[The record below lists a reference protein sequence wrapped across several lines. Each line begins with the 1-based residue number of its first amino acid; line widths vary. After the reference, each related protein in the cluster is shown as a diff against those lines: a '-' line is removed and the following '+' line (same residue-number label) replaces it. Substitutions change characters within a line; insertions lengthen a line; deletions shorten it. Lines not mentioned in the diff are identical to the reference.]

1 MALIN
6 CSINSAS
13 LTKTGGQAIGSDNA
27 TLTITPATGY
37 VVNAADFTVSN
48 VSFSSNGN
56 SLTFQHGQN
65 GVVLPTGVTSVTLI
79 NTGTGGG
86 VGNTIAV
93 AVDLTN
99 SFVMPSSDTTLIVDI
114 DGSATLQGFTVQ
126 GTFEQIGSGLS
137 VANTTTGNW
146 GPVSGQFNSSST
158 VFTRTISAASGKYFP
173 TAPTCEIAIGDS
185 SRYTISSSDAT
196 DSDNNITGRA
206 FTVSYNFPNQNVTG
220 DKIKITGTAID
231 IPSTTTEITAY
242 SISTNKIPNSGET
255 RLYRVYG
262 TPGATFSVAVVDSN
276 NSSVAGISNI
286 TLDSTGTYDYYIT
299 FPSISSG
306 SETYTITISGDLS
319 STFGTSSGQPTS
331 VNIVQQS
338 NVILTLGLTCSD
350 STVTVP
356 ANQSINLPIDE
367 VDFSTSYT
375 NEQYTFYFTVTRTV
389 ALYLKTIPTS
399 AFNNQSQTSGINFD
413 VQSITIT
420 NNNTTSVTLAVLV
433 NLNSTEDTNLTST
446 LNLDTYINNVPTGS
460 PFTFNVNQGDPIT
473 LNLQSRSSASDP
485 EGDGLAFIIS
495 GLPTNGKLFT
505 DANRTD
511 EILSN
516 ELPATLSGNTVY
528 YEHDNTN
535 TSSDTFTFKISDG
548 NSTTANITATANVN
562 LNQAPTASGFTF
574 SLLKGASKELN
585 LATLSSPSDPD
596 GDTLSYKITGLP
608 SAGSDASGQL
618 FTDSA
623 LQNQITST
631 PTTLSSSTIYY
642 KHDNSNDLT
651 DSFTFR
657 VSDGSTETS
666 DLTASATIGVAPGAA
681 ISTSGNSGIFLIA
694 VTLGTAAGTFKVHCD
709 SFDVFDRFQILFDT
723 NGNSNNIADMEV
735 VADSLYVGD
744 NDFGSNDIPSNG
756 QTTGLSEYTYVGSGG
771 NAPAADFNGSTSAAD
786 KWNRTGNANQTIT
799 ITDDIVSIASAVNRS
814 NFPADTSEL
823 APSRGS
829 NSTTIKQ
836 VNVQTGRVESTTSNN
851 YSLITGGAL
860 NNGNVCL
867 YYTKSATTNTV
878 AYIKI
883 SSHPTEGTGWNIL
896 HTSFNA
902 NFGTAY
908 VQTNNGCGATAYHTT
923 FLAYPQD
930 NTWANGKIVYLDP
943 EETQVLVGNGNTY
956 KFHTYVNDPDNISSY
971 QGVTATIS
979 NTGVISSKFTCTA

>member
-27 TLTITPATGY
+27 TLTITPSVGY
-37 VVNAADFTVSN
+37 VVEAVDFSVSN
-48 VSFSSNGN
+48 VSYASNGN
-56 SLTFQHGQN
+56 SLTWTHGQN
-65 GVVLPTGVTSVTLI
+65 GVSLPTGVTSVTLANSTSA
-79 NTGTGGG
+79 NT
-86 VGNTIAV
+86 VGNTVV
-93 AVDLTN
+93 ATVDLTD

-114 DGSATLQGFTVQ
+114 DGSASLQNFTVQ

-196 DSDNNITGRA
+196 DSNNNITGRA
-206 FTVSYNFPNQNVTG
+206 FTVSYNFPNQNITG

-242 SISTNKIPNSGET
+242 SISTEKLPNSGET
-255 RLYRVYG
+255 RLYKVYG
-262 TPGATFSVAVVDSN
+262 TPGAAFSVAVVNSSN
-276 NSSVAGISNI
+276 ASVAGISNI

-319 STFGTSSGQPTS
+319 SNFGTSNGQSTS

-338 NVILTLGLTCSD
+338 TVALTLGLTCSD

-389 ALYLKTIPTS
+389 ALYLSAIPTS
-399 AFNNQSQTSGINFD
+399 AFTNQSQASGINFD

-446 LNLDTYINNVPTGS
+446 LDLDTHINNIPTGS
-460 PFTFNVNQGDPIT
+460 PFSFTVGKGDAIT
-473 LNLQSRSSASDP
+473 LNLESRSSASDP
-485 EGDGLAFIIS
+485 EGDGLTFIIS

-505 DANRTD
+505 DINRTD
-511 EILSN
+511 EILSS

-528 YEHDNTN
+528 YEHDNSIT
-535 TSSDTFTFKISDG
+535 TSDSFTFQISDG
-548 NSTTANITATANVN
+548 ALTTSNITASATITNST
-562 LNQAPTASGFTF
+562 PTASGFTF
-574 SLLKGASKELN
+574 SLFKGASIELN
-585 LATLSSPSDPD
+585 LATLSSASDAD
-596 GDTLSYKITGLP
+596 GDTLTYKITGLP

-631 PTTLSSSTIYY
+631 PTTLSGSTIYY
-642 KHDNSNDLT
+642 KHDNSNNLT
-651 DSFTFR
+651 DSFTFK

-666 DLTASATIGVAPGAA
+666 DLTASASIGVAPGAA
-681 ISTSGNSGIFLIA
+681 ITTSGNTGVFLIA
-694 VTLGTAAGTFKVHCD
+694 VTLGTGAGTFKAHFN
-709 SFDVFDRFQILFDT
+709 SQGVFDRFQILFDT
-723 NGNSNNIADMEV
+723 NGSSNNISDMEV

-744 NDFGSNDIPSNG
+744 NSVTGTSSPSNG
-756 QTTGLSEYTYVGSGG
+756 QTSGISEYTYVGSGG
-771 NAPAADFNGSTSAAD
+771 NAPAGDFNNDSTAAAQ
-786 KWNRTGNANQTIT
+786 WNKTGDANQTIN
-799 ITDDIVSIASAVNRS
+799 ITDDIVSHASSTNRS
-814 NFPADTSEL
+814 DFPADTSEL

-829 NSTTIKQ
+829 NASTIKQ
-836 VNVQTGRVESTTSNN
+836 VNVQNGRVESTATNN
-851 YSLITGGAL
+851 YSLVTGGAL

-867 YYTKSATTNTV
+867 YYTKSTTTNTV
-878 AYIKI
+878 AYIRI
-883 SSHPTEGTGWNIL
+883 YGHPTLGTAWDLI

-902 NFGTAY
+902 NFGTAF
-908 VQTNNGCGATAYHTT
+908 VQTSTGCGATGYNTS

-943 EETQVLVGNGNTY
+943 EETQVLVGNGNRY
-956 KFHTYVNDPDNISSY
+956 KFHTYVNDPDDIAGY
-971 QGVTATIS
+971 QGVTALIS
-979 NTGVISSKFTCTA
+979 NTGVMSSKFTCTA

>member
-27 TLTITPATGY
+27 TLTITPSIGY
-37 VVNAADFTVSN
+37 VVEAIDFSVSN
-48 VSFSSNGN
+48 VSYASNGN
-56 SLTFQHGQN
+56 SLTWTHGQN
-65 GVVLPTGVTSVTLI
+65 GVSLPTGVTSVTLANSTSA
-79 NTGTGGG
+79 NT
-86 VGNTIAV
+86 VGNTVIAT
-93 AVDLTN
+93 VDLTD

-114 DGSATLQGFTVQ
+114 DGSASLQNFTVQ

-137 VANTTTGNW
+137 VTDTTTGNW

-185 SRYTISSSDAT
+185 SRYTISSLDTT
-196 DSDNNITGRA
+196 DSNNNITARA

-242 SISTNKIPNSGET
+242 SISTEKLPNSGET

-262 TPGATFSVAVVDSN
+262 TPGATFSVAVVNSSN
-276 NSSVAGISNI
+276 ASVAGISNI

-319 STFGTSSGQPTS
+319 STFGTSNGQSTS
-331 VNIVQQS
+331 VDIVQQS
-338 NVILTLGLTCSD
+338 TVTLTLGLTCSD

-389 ALYLKTIPTS
+389 ALYLNAIPTS
-399 AFNNQSQTSGINFD
+399 AFTNQSQASGINFD

-446 LNLDTYINNVPTGS
+446 LDLDTHINNIPTGS
-460 PFTFNVNQGDPIT
+460 PFNFTVGKGDPIT
-473 LNLQSRSSASDP
+473 LNLESRSSASDP
-485 EGDGLAFIIS
+485 DGDGLTFIIS

-505 DANRTD
+505 DVNRTD
-511 EILSN
+511 EILSS

-528 YEHDNTN
+528 YEHDNSTT
-535 TSSDTFTFKISDG
+535 TSDSFTFQISDG
-548 NSTTANITATANVN
+548 TLTTSNITATATVTDST
-562 LNQAPTASGFTF
+562 PTASGFTF

-585 LATLSSPSDPD
+585 LATLSSASDAD
-596 GDTLSYKITGLP
+596 GDTLTYKITGLP

-623 LQNQITST
+623 LQNQITTT

-642 KHDNSNDLT
+642 KHDNSNNLT

-666 DLTASATIGVAPGAA
+666 DLTASASIGVAPGAA
-681 ISTSGNSGIFLIA
+681 ISTTGSSGVYLIA
-694 VTLGTAAGTFKVHCD
+694 VTLGTGAGTFKAHFN
-709 SFDVFDRFQILFDT
+709 SFSVFDRFQILFDT

-744 NDFGSNDIPSNG
+744 DDFGANDIPSNG
-756 QTTGLSEYTYVGSGG
+756 QTTGLDEYTYVGTGG
-771 NAPAADFNGSTSAAD
+771 NATGTGEPGAA
-786 KWNRTGNANQTIT
+786 WNKTGNGNQTIT
-799 ITDDIVSIASAVNRS
+799 ISDDVVSEASAVNRS

-829 NSTTIKQ
+829 NASTIKQ
-836 VNVQTGRVESTTSNN
+836 VNVQTGRVESTTTNN
-851 YSLITGGAL
+851 YSLVTGGAL

-867 YYTKSATTNTV
+867 YYTKSTTTNTV
-878 AYIKI
+878 AYIRI
-883 SSHPTEGTGWNIL
+883 YGHPTEGTSWDIL

-902 NFGTAY
+902 NFGTAF
-908 VQTNNGCGATAYHTT
+908 VQTTNGCGATAYHGS
-923 FLAYPQD
+923 FLAYPED

-943 EETQVLVGNGNTY
+943 EETQVLVGNGNRY
-956 KFHTYVNDPDNISSY
+956 KFHTYVNDPDDISGY
-971 QGVTATIS
+971 QGVTALIS
-979 NTGVISSKFTCTA
+979 STGVISGKFTCTA

>member
-27 TLTITPATGY
+27 TLTITPSVGY
-37 VVNAADFTVSN
+37 VVEAVDFSVSN
-48 VSFSSNGN
+48 VSYTSNGN
-56 SLTFQHGQN
+56 SLTWTHGQN
-65 GVVLPTGVTSVTLI
+65 GVSLPTGVTSVTLA
-79 NTGTGGG
+79 NSTSANA
-86 VGNTIAV
+86 VGNTVV
-93 AVDLTN
+93 ATVDLTD

-114 DGSATLQGFTVQ
+114 DGSASLQNFTVQ

-137 VANTTTGNW
+137 VADTTTGSW

-173 TAPTCEIAIGDS
+173 IAPTCEISIGDS
-185 SRYTISSSDAT
+185 SRYTISSSDTT
-196 DSDNNITGRA
+196 DSNNNITARA

-220 DKIKITGTAID
+220 DKIKITGIAID
-231 IPSTTTEITAY
+231 APSTTTEITAY
-242 SISTNKIPNSGET
+242 NISTDKLPNSGET

-262 TPGATFSVAVVDSN
+262 TPGATFSVAVVDSSN
-276 NSSVAGISNI
+276 ASVAGISNI

-319 STFGTSSGQPTS
+319 STFGTSNGQPTS
-331 VNIVQQS
+331 VDIVQQS
-338 NVILTLGLTCSD
+338 TVTLTLGLTCSD

-389 ALYLKTIPTS
+389 ALYLNAIPTS
-399 AFNNQSQTSGINFD
+399 AFTNQSQTSGINFD

-446 LNLDTYINNVPTGS
+446 LDLDTHINNIPTGS
-460 PFTFNVNQGDPIT
+460 PFSFTVGKGDPIT
-473 LNLQSRSSASDP
+473 LNLESRSSASDP
-485 EGDGLAFIIS
+485 EGDGLTFIIS

-511 EILSN
+511 EILSS

-528 YEHDNTN
+528 YEHDDSTT
-535 TSSDTFTFKISDG
+535 TSDSFTFQISDG
-548 NSTTANITATANVN
+548 TLTTSNITASATITNAT
-562 LNQAPTASGFTF
+562 PTASGFTF
-574 SLLKGASKELN
+574 SLFKGASIELN
-585 LATLSSPSDPD
+585 LATLSSASDAD
-596 GDTLSYKITGLP
+596 GDTLTYKITGLP

-631 PTTLSSSTIYY
+631 TTTLSGSTVYY
-642 KHDNSNDLT
+642 KHDNSNNLT

-666 DLTASATIGVAPGAA
+666 DLTASASIGVAPGAA
-681 ISTSGNSGIFLIA
+681 ITTSGNTGIFLIA
-694 VTLGTAAGTFKVHCD
+694 VTLGTGAGTFKAH
-709 SFDVFDRFQILFDT
+709 FNAQGVFDRFQILFDT
-723 NGNSNNIADMEV
+723 NGSSNNISDMEV

-744 NDFGSNDIPSNG
+744 NSITSTSGPPNNGS
-756 QTTGLSEYTYVGSGG
+756 TTGISEYTYVGSGG
-771 NAPAADFNGSTSAAD
+771 NAPSSDFAGSSTAAAQ
-786 KWNRTGNANQTIT
+786 WNKTGNANQTIT
-799 ITDDIVSIASAVNRS
+799 ISDDIVSHASGVNRS
-814 NFPADTSEL
+814 NFPADTTDL

-829 NSTTIKQ
+829 NSSTIKQ
-836 VNVQTGRVESTTSNN
+836 VNVQTGRVESTTNNN
-851 YSLITGGAL
+851 YSLVTGGAL

-867 YYTKSATTNTV
+867 YYTKSTTTNTV
-878 AYIKI
+878 AYIRI
-883 SSHPTEGTGWNIL
+883 YGHPTQGTAWDLI

-902 NFGTAY
+902 NFGTAF
-908 VQTNNGCGATAYHTT
+908 VQTSNGCGATAYHGS
-923 FLAYPQD
+923 FLAYPED
-930 NTWANGKIVYLDP
+930 NTWANGKKVYLDP
-943 EETQVLVGNGNTY
+943 EETQVLVGNGSAY
-956 KFHTYVNDPDNISSY
+956 KFHTYVNDPDDISSY
-971 QGVTATIS
+971 QGVTANIS
-979 NTGVISSKFTCTA
+979 STGVISSKFTCTA

>member
-27 TLTITPATGY
+27 TLTITPNVGY
-37 VVNAADFTVSN
+37 VVEAVDFSVSN
-48 VSFSSNGN
+48 VSYASNGN
-56 SLTFQHGQN
+56 SLTWTNGQN
-65 GVVLPTGVTSVTLI
+65 GVSLPTGVTSVTLANSTSA
-79 NTGTGGG
+79 NT
-86 VGNTIAV
+86 VGNTVIAT
-93 AVDLTN
+93 VDLTD

-114 DGSATLQGFTVQ
+114 DGSASLQNFTVQ

-185 SRYTISSSDAT
+185 SRYTISSSDTT
-196 DSDNNITGRA
+196 DSNNNITARA
-206 FTVSYNFPNQNVTG
+206 FTVTYNFPNQNITG

-242 SISTNKIPNSGET
+242 SISTEKLPNSGET

-262 TPGATFSVAVVDSN
+262 TPGATFSVAVVDSSN
-276 NSSVAGISNI
+276 ASVAGISNI

-306 SETYTITISGDLS
+306 VETYTITISGDLS
-319 STFGTSSGQPTS
+319 STFGTSNGQPTS

-338 NVILTLGLTCSD
+338 TVALTLGLTCSD

-367 VDFSTSYT
+367 VDFSSSYT
-375 NEQYTFYFTVTRTV
+375 NQQYTFYFTVTRTV
-389 ALYLKTIPTS
+389 ALYLNTIPTS
-399 AFNNQSQTSGINFD
+399 AFTNQNQTSGINFN

-446 LNLDTYINNVPTGS
+446 LNLNTHINNIPTGS
-460 PFTFNVNQGDPIT
+460 PFNFTVGKGDPIT
-473 LNLQSRSSASDP
+473 LNLESRSSASDP
-485 EGDGLAFIIS
+485 DGNGLTFIIS

-505 DANRTD
+505 DVNRTD
-511 EILSN
+511 EILSS

-528 YEHDNTN
+528 YEHDDST
-535 TSSDTFTFKISDG
+535 TTSDTFTFKISDG
-548 NSTTANITATANVN
+548 TLTTANITATATITN
-562 LNQAPTASGFTF
+562 ATPTASGFTF

-585 LATLSSPSDPD
+585 LATLSSAADAD
-596 GDTLSYKITGLP
+596 GDTLTYKITGLP

-642 KHDNSNDLT
+642 KHDNSNNLT

-681 ISTSGNSGIFLIA
+681 ISTSGDAGVYLIA
-694 VTLGTAAGTFKVHCD
+694 VTLGTGAGTFKAHFN
-709 SFDVFDRFQILFDT
+709 SISVFDRFQILFDT
-723 NGNSNNIADMEV
+723 NGNSNNISDMEV

-744 NDFGSNDIPSNG
+744 GSTSGTSTPSNG
-756 QTTGLSEYTYVGSGG
+756 STSGLNEYTYVGSGG
-771 NAPAADFNGSTSAAD
+771 NATGTNEPGAA
-786 KWNRTGNANQTIT
+786 WNKTGNANQTIT
-799 ITDDIVSIASAVNRS
+799 ITDDIVSHATAVNRS
-814 NFPADTSEL
+814 DFPADTSEL

-829 NSTTIKQ
+829 NASTIKQ

-851 YSLITGGAL
+851 YSLVTGGAL

-867 YYTKSATTNTV
+867 YYTKSTTTNTV
-878 AYIKI
+878 AYIRI
-883 SSHPTEGTGWNIL
+883 YGHPTQSTSWDL
-896 HTSFNA
+896 KHTSFNA
-902 NFGTAY
+902 NFGTAF
-908 VQTNNGCGATAYHTT
+908 VQTTNGCGATGYHTS
-923 FLAYPQD
+923 FLAYPED

-943 EETQVLVGNGNTY
+943 EETQVLVGNGNRY
-956 KFHTYVNDPDNISSY
+956 KFHTYVNDPDDISSI
-971 QGVTATIS
+971 QGVTALIS
-979 NTGVISSKFTCTA
+979 STGVISSKLTCTA

>member
-27 TLTITPATGY
+27 TLTITPSIGY
-37 VVNAADFTVSN
+37 VVEAIDFSVSN
-48 VSFSSNGN
+48 VSYASNGN
-56 SLTFQHGQN
+56 SLTWTHGQN
-65 GVVLPTGVTSVTLI
+65 GVSLPTGVTSVTLANSTSA
-79 NTGTGGG
+79 NT
-86 VGNTIAV
+86 VGNTVIAT
-93 AVDLTN
+93 VDLTD

-114 DGSATLQGFTVQ
+114 DGSASLQNFTVQ

-137 VANTTTGNW
+137 VTDTTTGNW

-185 SRYTISSSDAT
+185 SRYTISSLDTT
-196 DSDNNITGRA
+196 DSNNNITARA

-231 IPSTTTEITAY
+231 TPSTTTEITAY
-242 SISTNKIPNSGET
+242 SISTEKLPNSGET

-262 TPGATFSVAVVDSN
+262 TPGATFSVAVVNSSN
-276 NSSVAGISNI
+276 ASVAGISNI

-319 STFGTSSGQPTS
+319 STFGTSNGQSTS
-331 VNIVQQS
+331 VDIVQQS
-338 NVILTLGLTCSD
+338 TVTLTLGLTCSD

-389 ALYLKTIPTS
+389 ALYLNAIPTS
-399 AFNNQSQTSGINFD
+399 AFTNQSQASGINFD

-446 LNLDTYINNVPTGS
+446 LDLDTHINNIPTGS
-460 PFTFNVNQGDPIT
+460 PFNFTVGKGDPIT
-473 LNLQSRSSASDP
+473 LNLESRSSASDP
-485 EGDGLAFIIS
+485 DGDGLTFIIS

-505 DANRTD
+505 DVNRTD
-511 EILSN
+511 EILSS

-528 YEHDNTN
+528 YEHDNSTT
-535 TSSDTFTFKISDG
+535 TSDSFTFQISDG
-548 NSTTANITATANVN
+548 TLTTSNITATATVTDST
-562 LNQAPTASGFTF
+562 PTASGFTF

-585 LATLSSPSDPD
+585 LATLSSASDAD
-596 GDTLSYKITGLP
+596 GDTLTYKITGLP

-623 LQNQITST
+623 LQNQITTT

-642 KHDNSNDLT
+642 KHDNSNNLT

-666 DLTASATIGVAPGAA
+666 DLTASASIGVAPGAA
-681 ISTSGNSGIFLIA
+681 ISTTGSSGVYLIA
-694 VTLGTAAGTFKVHCD
+694 VTLGTGAGTFKAHFN
-709 SFDVFDRFQILFDT
+709 SFSVFDRFQILFDT

-744 NDFGSNDIPSNG
+744 DDFGANDIPSNG
-756 QTTGLSEYTYVGSGG
+756 QTTGLDEYTYVGTGG
-771 NAPAADFNGSTSAAD
+771 NATGTGEPGAA
-786 KWNRTGNANQTIT
+786 WNKTGNGNQTIT
-799 ITDDIVSIASAVNRS
+799 ISDDVVSEASAVNRS

-829 NSTTIKQ
+829 NASTIKQ
-836 VNVQTGRVESTTSNN
+836 VNVQTGRVESTTTNN
-851 YSLITGGAL
+851 YSLVTGGAL

-867 YYTKSATTNTV
+867 YYTKSTTTNTV
-878 AYIKI
+878 AYIRI
-883 SSHPTEGTGWNIL
+883 YGHPTEGTSWDIL

-902 NFGTAY
+902 NFGTAF
-908 VQTNNGCGATAYHTT
+908 VQTTNGCGATAYHGS
-923 FLAYPQD
+923 FLAYPED

-943 EETQVLVGNGNTY
+943 EETQVLVGNGNRY
-956 KFHTYVNDPDNISSY
+956 KFHTYVNDPDDISGY
-971 QGVTATIS
+971 QGVTALIS
-979 NTGVISSKFTCTA
+979 STGVISGKFTCTA